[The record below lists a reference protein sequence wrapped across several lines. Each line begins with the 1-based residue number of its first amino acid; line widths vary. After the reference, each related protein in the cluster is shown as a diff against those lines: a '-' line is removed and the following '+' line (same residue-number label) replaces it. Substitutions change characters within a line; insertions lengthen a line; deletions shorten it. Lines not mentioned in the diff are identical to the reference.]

1 MHSIQ
6 RLYYLIG
13 GQLGRARWAG
23 TGTAR
28 ESTAQT
34 QPGSWPR
41 GPVPCPCQAPGRAW
55 AAIPARGTSTGP
67 ARLRHQHGAARSRP
81 VNPRVAPLPSPS
93 FSRQPTGDSPLAS
106 LLSGRSRRSPSG
118 RSRRAAPPRP
128 PQRHSPL
135 WPDPPRR
142 SLPPVRELGPRLR
155 RARIW
160 PPFATSDLARGRR
173 HRPLRSLAFA
183 LLLCSAS
190 SPWPRRP
197 PRGPGRSRRA
207 TSVAASLAFAASRRR
222 PAAAR
227 PRPPRR
233 RRQGPPPPPPVA
245 CAAAPVFPAMV
256 RPGRRR
262 SGLPCCRAQEHGPA
276 RRRPRRAVPG
286 PGWRHGGTT
295 RHGTAAPPCPGVPCL
310 PVPVPAVL
318 GSCPCRA
325 ARLATYTA

>member
-1 MHSIQ
+1 M
-6 RLYYLIG
+6 
-13 GQLGRARWAG
+13 
-23 TGTAR
+23 
-28 ESTAQT
+28 
-34 QPGSWPR
+34 WPR

-55 AAIPARGTSTGP
+55 AAISARGTSTGP
-67 ARLRHQHGAARSRP
+67 ARLRHQHGP
-81 VNPRVAPLPSPS
+81 
-93 FSRQPTGDSPLAS
+93 PLAS
-106 LLSGRSRRSPSG
+106 LLSPPTPPPPCRSPSG
-118 RSRRAAPPRP
+118 RSRSAAPPSGRI
-128 PQRHSPL
+128 HSAAPF
-135 WPDPPRR
+135 
-142 SLPPVRELGPRLR
+142 LPS
-155 RARIW
+155 AS
-160 PPFATSDLARGRR
+160 SDLAPGRR
-173 HRPLRSLAFA
+173 RRPLRSLAFA

-262 SGLPCCRAQEHGPA
+262 SGLPCCRAQGHGPA

-286 PGWRHGGTT
+286 PGCRHGGTT

-310 PVPVPAVL
+310 PLPVPCGPVGHLYFHQA
-318 GSCPCRA
+318 PN
-325 ARLATYTA
+325 

>member
-1 MHSIQ
+1 M
-6 RLYYLIG
+6 G
-13 GQLGRARWAG
+13 
-23 TGTAR
+23 GTASAR
-28 ESTAQT
+28 E
-34 QPGSWPR
+34 PPR
-41 GPVPCPCQAPGRAW
+41 
-55 AAIPARGTSTGP
+55 S
-67 ARLRHQHGAARSRP
+67 S
-81 VNPRVAPLPSPS
+81 PLPSPS
-93 FSRQPTGDSPLAS
+93 FSRQPTGDSPLLTATPPPP
-106 LLSGRSRRSPSG
+106 RRSPSG
-118 RSRRAAPPRP
+118 RSRSAAPPSGRIRGAAP
-128 PQRHSPL
+128 F
-135 WPDPPRR
+135 
-142 SLPPVRELGPRLR
+142 LPS
-155 RARIW
+155 AS
-160 PPFATSDLARGRR
+160 SDLAPGRR
-173 HRPLRSLAFA
+173 RRPLRSLAFA

-262 SGLPCCRAQEHGPA
+262 SGLPCCRAQGHDPA

-325 ARLATYTA
+325 ARLATYNSDI